1 MIALFFKLFIQL
13 FFLLT
18 PFFAL
23 TMFLSLAEGMSRK
36 AQILLIIKT
45 TIAIFVICY
54 VLVFAGRII
63 FDVFGIT
70 VDAFRIGAGAVL
82 FLSAVDLVKGQA
94 TASKADE
101 VDDIAVVPLAI
112 PIIVGPATI
121 GTLMVMGS
129 ETDSIRTMITLCF
142 AIAAAILF
150 LSFLL
155 MSSPWIMKVLG
166 KKGLVILS
174 RLTGLILAALSAQMI
189 FTGVAAFLIPSGT

>member
-1 MIALFFKLFIQL
+1 MFALFFKLFIQL

-45 TIAIFVICY
+45 TIAMFVICY

-101 VDDIAVVPLAI
+101 LDDIAVVPLAI

-129 ETDSIRTMITLCF
+129 ETDSIKTMIILCF
-142 AIAAAILF
+142 AIAGAILF